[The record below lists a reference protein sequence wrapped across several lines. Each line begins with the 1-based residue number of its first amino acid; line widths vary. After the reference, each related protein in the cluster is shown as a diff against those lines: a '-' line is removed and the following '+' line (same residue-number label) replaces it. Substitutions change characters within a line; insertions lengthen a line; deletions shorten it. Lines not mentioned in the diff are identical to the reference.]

1 MQYKKN
7 IRCDLVARISGSHS
21 ILNTTIIFRILFI
34 KRTFRT
40 IKKSTHFL
48 LSRRG
53 AEDTEGIR
61 TPFCRTMR

>member
-7 IRCDLVARISGSHS
+7 ICCDLVTRISGSHS

-34 KRTFRT
+34 KQTFRT
-40 IKKSTHFL
+40 IKKSTYFL